1 MHRADSPNED
11 SSSIRS
17 VTACASNNFTDKAP
31 QKSSMVVPVWVSHV
45 SNPNKEQLIYTMLDS
60 QSDSCFITV
69 NTAEALGLE
78 GKETRLSLSTMTAN
92 DKLIKCNRFEGLK
105 VRSFD
110 GQCGIS
116 LPSVYSRNKI
126 PFNRDH
132 IPSKV
137 MTADWPYLDPLKH
150 KLVPKMNCEVGM
162 LIGYDC
168 PRALVP
174 REVITS
180 KDSSDGPFGLKT
192 DLGWGIVGVV
202 GQSTGPNTNA
212 LGQYSNSTQTGASV
226 TQRRRQGGLHASR
239 HRQPPA

>member
-1 MHRADSPNED
+1 
-11 SSSIRS
+11 
-17 VTACASNNFTDKAP
+17 
-31 QKSSMVVPVWVSHV
+31 MVNS
-45 SNPNKEQLIYTMLDS
+45 
-60 QSDSCFITV
+60 
-69 NTAEALGLE
+69 
-78 GKETRLSLSTMTAN
+78 
-92 DKLIKCNRFEGLK
+92 
-105 VRSFD
+105 
-110 GQCGIS
+110 GIS

-180 KDSSDGPFGLKT
+180 KDSSDGPFGFK
-192 DLGWGIVGVV
+192 DRFRLGHRRSCW
-202 GQSTGPNTNA
+202 SFNWP
-212 LGQYSNSTQTGASV
+212 QY
-226 TQRRRQGGLHASR
+226 
-239 HRQPPA
+239 